1 MDDEIREILV
11 EILTML
17 RELKEE
23 IQLLKVSRR
32 HDFGELISGIIKSVS
47 KIIEDEVNRAI
58 TMVRKTA
65 DGRVIF
71 YPFRKGK
78 HFFYLENILP
88 FSKKGK
94 IEREIDE
101 TLKEIELETKS
112 GKTNRVDYEPD
123 KIDLFRELI
132 VKLNPSE
139 VAETLSVLS
148 NPDRLTILKLL
159 YKQDR
164 YFSELEDILE
174 IGPSSLRH
182 HLSRLINAGLVK
194 QERSRGKYAITRRGI
209 AALILSSYLHKRILR
224 FGEDLDGDDYD

>member
-1 MDDEIREILV
+1 MDDEIREFLR
-11 EILTML
+11 EILLML
-17 RELKEE
+17 RELREE
-23 IQLLKVSRR
+23 IRGLKESKGY
-32 HDFGELISGIIKSVS
+32 DFGEIANRIMKNVS
-47 KIIEDEVNRAI
+47 KIVEDEVNRAMTI
-58 TMVRKTA
+58 IKKTA

-71 YPFRKGK
+71 YPFKKGGA
-78 HFFYLENILP
+78 FFDIENILP

-101 TLKEIELETKS
+101 TLKEIEREAELKES
-112 GKTNRVDYEPD
+112 SEIDYESARA
-123 KIDLFRELI
+123 DLFRELI

-159 YKQDR
+159 YERDR

-182 HLSRLINAGLVK
+182 HLSRLIDAGLVR
-194 QERSRGKYAITRRGI
+194 QERSRGKYIITRRGI

-224 FGEDLDGDDYD
+224 FGEESEGDES